1 MAKASAGPTM
11 VLEWTAGGSTAVVAF
26 QASAR
31 GFSIDQ
37 SMDAADATG
46 YTNTNRQYVKTI
58 GDFQPSLELFLDDT
72 TYTTEDLFAS
82 GAAGT
87 LDAYPWGKTAGKRKI
102 SAPVF
107 VSSAGREYPYDDVAL
122 LSLEF
127 MPTGNATIGVQV

>member
-1 MAKASAGPTM
+1 MAKNSAGSTM
-11 VLEWTAGGSTAVVAF
+11 VLEWTPSGSTTATAF

-31 GFSIDQ
+31 DFSIER

-58 GDFQPSLELFLDDT
+58 GDFNPSLTIFLDDT
-72 TYTTEDLFAS
+72 TYTTEDLFTS

-107 VSSAGREYPYDDVAL
+107 VSSLTNNYPYDDVATVDI
-122 LSLEF
+122 EF
-127 MPTGNATIGVQV
+127 MPTGNATIGVQA